1 MAELHRR
8 RLTTVLTADTALQ
21 IGTSLAAV
29 LRSHSYE
36 LAYTFLVEYLERIHF
51 QDLLVEVDGGATDDA
66 GYYDIDE
73 MCITQTPGLFVAGDG
88 RSKQLKQ
95 LTTAVADGSVAAT
108 KACQYV
114 DRLNGREYI

>member
-51 QDLLVEVDGGATDDA
+51 QDLLVEAFLAEVWSP
-66 GYYDIDE
+66 E
-73 MCITQTPGLFVAGDG
+73 L
-88 RSKQLKQ
+88 
-95 LTTAVADGSVAAT
+95 
-108 KACQYV
+108 
-114 DRLNGREYI
+114 